1 LPYPEARAAIS
12 SPCPCYHD
20 RDLASR
26 PGREGAYDDEVC
38 VALETDGIDWFDHL
52 TIVSSQAGG
61 PGRR

>member
-1 LPYPEARAAIS
+1 MTAIS
-12 SPCPCYHD
+12 HP
-20 RDLASR
+20 R

-61 PGRR
+61 SPGRR